1 MGINNYKR
9 NKEVIIL
16 NIYVAHSNKFDYIKK
31 LYEPIKNAKSLS
43 KHNFFFPHDEKNKLV
58 KTKEIIKNYDLVIA
72 EVSLQT
78 TGVGIEL
85 GWADYLNK
93 PILCIYEKGSE
104 ISSSL
109 KFITN
114 NFLEYDN
121 SKDLIEKIERFLNS
135 F

>member
-1 MGINNYKR
+1 M
-9 NKEVIIL
+9 

-43 KHNFFFPHDEKNKLV
+43 MHNIFFPHDEENKLV

-72 EVSLQT
+72 EVSLPA
-78 TGVGIEL
+78 TGLGIEL
-85 GWADYLNK
+85 GWADDSNT
-93 PILCIYEKGSE
+93 PILCIYEKGAK

-114 NFLEYDN
+114 NFIEYDN
-121 SKDLIEKIERFLNS
+121 SEDLIEKINDFLNNL
-135 F
+135 

>member
-1 MGINNYKR
+1 M
-9 NKEVIIL
+9 

-43 KHNFFFPHDEKNKLV
+43 IHNFFFPHNKVNKLV

-72 EVSLQT
+72 EVSLPA
-78 TGVGIEL
+78 TGLGIEL
-85 GWADYLNK
+85 GWADDLNT
-93 PILCIYEKGSE
+93 PILCIYENGIK

-114 NFLEYDN
+114 NFIEYNN
-121 SKDLIEKIERFLNS
+121 SKDLIEKINDFLNNVQCNS
-135 F
+135 NKI